1 MRKLHATLTVIA
13 VGAFLPCIAEAQP
26 AGQRDPMETIMS
38 ADKNNDGAV
47 SRDEFLASRAQTFA
61 RLDRNGDETISKADL
76 PRFKKMQEKAG
87 PRIDSLIQAFDSNGD
102 GRVSEDEFVSGPTPA
117 FDMADA
123 DQDGF
128 VTREEAEAAQAALK
142 AQRAQN

>member
-1 MRKLHATLTVIA
+1 MKHLNATLAVIA
-13 VGAFLPCIAEAQP
+13 AGAVFPCIAKAQP

-38 ADKNNDGAV
+38 ADKNGDGAV

-61 RLDRNGDETISKADL
+61 RLDRNGDKTISKADL
-76 PRFKKMQEKAG
+76 PRLKKMQEKAG
-87 PRIDSLIQAFDSNGD
+87 PRIDSLIQAFDANGD

-117 FDMADA
+117 FDAADA

-128 VTREEAEAAQAALK
+128 VTREEAETAQAVLK
-142 AQRAQN
+142 AQRG